1 MRKKLLLVGVC
12 GSAAA
17 AAWACVEPP
26 PKIAA
31 IPPSGLSIRLHVFGA
46 NAMDAKQTF
55 DAAKQNNKTL
65 HIVQQGGD
73 GEVLVGLDNDS
84 PKCVEPTALCS
95 YKVVY
100 RVKNA
105 NGEVVALGA
114 TSASANADRCSDLCA
129 RALNQ
134 VTVKVLEVASAALK
148 GGGATIADASADPP
162 EAGAVATS
170 DEGGAPADAGAADA
184 EPEGKP
190 KPKTGAKKKP
200 KEKEPPPA
208 EPKKAEPIPLLC
220 TVGPGNR
227 LKSEDAE
234 RRAAQVDALK
244 RLGILEQAEYDC
256 LRKAYLERL

>member
-1 MRKKLLLVGVC
+1 MRKKLLLLGLC
-12 GSAAA
+12 ASGAI

-31 IPPSGLSIRLHVFGA
+31 IPAGGLSIRLHVFGA
-46 NAMDAKQTF
+46 TAMDAKQTF
-55 DAAKQNNKTL
+55 DAAKQNNKNL

-95 YKVVY
+95 FKVVY

-114 TSASANADRCSDLCA
+114 TTASANADRCSDLCA

-148 GGGATIADASADPP
+148 GGGAAIADASVDPP
-162 EAGAVATS
+162 DATATS
-170 DEGGAPADAGAADA
+170 DEAGLADASSDAAP
-184 EPEGKP
+184 EPTTKP
-190 KPKTGAKKKP
+190 KPGGKKKP
-200 KEKEPPPA
+200 KEKEPPP
-208 EPKKAEPIPLLC
+208 EPKKAEPVPLLC